1 MTDLD
6 EEQDAYPDDLY
17 DMYSSSRRSQGQRSR
32 SQANRV
38 TYIEEGEDNY
48 PDDDLLDDPE
58 FEMLNAR
65 RSGGRPS
72 AQRSPV
78 DNRASSRSRRPPPQ
92 EQPQIRKIR
101 VKVHA
106 DDTRYVMV
114 GTAIEFR
121 DFVDQIRI
129 KFGLRTNFKVKIKDE
144 GDMITMSDQDD
155 LDMAVQASK
164 AAAKK
169 SREEMGKME
178 VSHVFLAFSH
188 GTRAGVIEK
197 GC

>member
-1 MTDLD
+1 MADVD
-6 EEQDAYPDDLY
+6 EDQDAYPDDLY

-38 TYIEEGEDNY
+38 TYIEEEEDDY
-48 PDDDLLDDPE
+48 PDDDLLDDAE

-72 AQRSPV
+72 AQRSPAE
-78 DNRASSRSRRPPPQ
+78 NRASSRSRRPPAQ
-92 EQPQIRKIR
+92 EQQIRKIR

-106 DDTRYVMV
+106 DDTRYVMI
-114 GTAIEFR
+114 GAAIEFR

-129 KFGLRTNFKVKIKDE
+129 KFGLRTNFKVKIRDE
-144 GDMITMSDQDD
+144 EDMITMSDQDD
-155 LDMAVQASK
+155 LEMAVQASK
-164 AAAKK
+164 AAAKR

-178 VSHVFLAFSH
+178 VCHVSFAFSCYA
-188 GTRAGVIEK
+188 RFRDS
-197 GC
+197 